1 MCQCDFNNCNKGA
14 TVVGDAGDG
23 GVSACGG
30 AGNLWEISFL
40 SFSVNL
46 KQSKNMSSNN
56 KRYTVFTTLSR
67 VAGRRM

>member
-1 MCQCDFNNCNKGA
+1 M
-14 TVVGDAGDG
+14 GDAGDG

-46 KQSKNMSSNN
+46 KQSKNMSSNT